1 MKTIKVKTNSK
12 NYDIKVGNDL
22 LGSIP
27 ISKLVSGKDVLLIID
42 NKIPELLINKFK
54 KNLKKSS
61 AKKISL
67 IKIRAAEGN
76 KNMSYI
82 MKIYDYLIK
91 NNYSRDCIVFGFG
104 GGITCDIT
112 GFIAS
117 TFLRGVDFVLIPST
131 L

>member
-22 LGSIP
+22 LESIP

-104 GGITCDIT
+104 GGITCDIMAKLSANPQ
-112 GFIAS
+112 G
-117 TFLRGVDFVLIPST
+117 
-131 L
+131 